1 MARKRNLIAALALIA
16 LIPGLAVA
24 ADAPPPAAKA
34 VAPTLPSPALVQ
46 IGSAYVAKQ
55 LCSCLFVA
63 GRSEASCRP
72 EFKPQI
78 ATPPRWS
85 WTGALPERG
94 RVEVTLLSTTARAGY
109 DRRFGCV
116 LGR

>member
-78 ATPPRWS
+78 DAAKVVVDRCPA
-85 WTGALPERG
+85 GAGARG
-94 RVEVTLLSTTARAGY
+94 GDPAEHDGAG
-109 DRRFGCV
+109 GV
-116 LGR
+116 